1 MDGEPIGLAPNLA
14 GTSSRHRGA
23 AHQAAARQVLV
34 WLPRP
39 HHCAGLGR
47 RTVPLAGTVECP
59 EDRRC
64 ADGQSVDSGHGWS
77 APGQPRARAQPDKS
91 AHVFDAVVEACGGAK
106 SSACRGFVGHG
117 HVLRRGKLL
126 WPAGSGARVC
136 GLRWGEATGLR
147 VKDIDFKRRRLEV
160 RLTIVEVDG
169 FQIGSETLGYEARSI
184 PTSASLLAR
193 LVPHV
198 ERKGASLPVFAAA
211 RGGSLRGRGYRR
223 G

>member
-1 MDGEPIGLAPNLA
+1 
-14 GTSSRHRGA
+14 
-23 AHQAAARQVLV
+23 
-34 WLPRP
+34 
-39 HHCAGLGR
+39 
-47 RTVPLAGTVECP
+47 
-59 EDRRC
+59 
-64 ADGQSVDSGHGWS
+64 
-77 APGQPRARAQPDKS
+77 
-91 AHVFDAVVEACGGAK
+91 
-106 SSACRGFVGHG
+106 
-117 HVLRRGKLL
+117 
-126 WPAGSGARVC
+126 
-136 GLRWGEATGLR
+136 